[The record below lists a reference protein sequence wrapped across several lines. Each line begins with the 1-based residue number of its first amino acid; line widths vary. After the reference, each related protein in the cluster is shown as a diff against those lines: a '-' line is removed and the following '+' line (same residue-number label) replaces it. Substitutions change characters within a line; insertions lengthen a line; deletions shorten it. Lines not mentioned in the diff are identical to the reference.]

1 MWNGFSQVIL
11 QLQLRGGDDHN
22 HHSCRLWKVFWSLLA
37 NFWAESR
44 SQSVIDVN
52 GPQLPHTWKIILEEE
67 GEAQQTKS
75 PPPHTYQDKTPRAL
89 KSSKIQLTNNQAI
102 EKSLQAWKST
112 RNLTSA
118 VNTRKVIFPGRISI
132 YNVTQKASKASG
144 HLPFNFPLSIQP
156 CLANLALPALPIY
169 QQNLRFQNKDT

>member
-1 MWNGFSQVIL
+1 MIIITILVDFEKFSDHYWPIL
-11 QLQLRGGDDHN
+11 RRD
-22 HHSCRLWKVFWSLLA
+22 
-37 NFWAESR
+37 R

-102 EKSLQAWKST
+102 EKSLQA
-112 RNLTSA
+112 
-118 VNTRKVIFPGRISI
+118 
-132 YNVTQKASKASG
+132 
-144 HLPFNFPLSIQP
+144 
-156 CLANLALPALPIY
+156 
-169 QQNLRFQNKDT
+169 

>member
-1 MWNGFSQVIL
+1 MGHLTDLTHMWNGFSQVIL

-112 RNLTSA
+112 RNLDITQ
-118 VNTRKVIFPGRISI
+118 KVIFPIFSPLI
-132 YNVTQKASKASG
+132 KNIL
-144 HLPFNFPLSIQP
+144 LPFFIFPITRCIISSYSIDHI
-156 CLANLALPALPIY
+156 L
-169 QQNLRFQNKDT
+169 

>member
-102 EKSLQAWKST
+102 EKSLQAWKVT
-112 RNLTSA
+112 GNLTSA
-118 VNTRKVIFPGRISI
+118 VNTRKMIFQGGFQFTTLLKKRA
-132 YNVTQKASKASG
+132 KRASG

-156 CLANLALPALPIY
+156 CLANVLPI
-169 QQNLRFQNKDT
+169 

>member
-1 MWNGFSQVIL
+1 MGHLTDLTHMWNGFSQVIL

-112 RNLTSA
+112 RNLTS
-118 VNTRKVIFPGRISI
+118 S
-132 YNVTQKASKASG
+132 QKWFFQENFSLLQYSKSERSELQVA
-144 HLPFNFPLSIQP
+144 
-156 CLANLALPALPIY
+156 C
-169 QQNLRFQNKDT
+169 

>member
-112 RNLTSA
+112 RILTS
-118 VNTRKVIFPGRISI
+118 S
-132 YNVTQKASKASG
+132 QKWFFQEDFSLILYSKASFR
-144 HLPFNFPLSIQP
+144 LLANMAKPFNFPWSIQT
-156 CLANLALPALPIY
+156 CLANLS
-169 QQNLRFQNKDT
+169 NKTLGFKTKIPR

>member
-1 MWNGFSQVIL
+1 MGHLTDLTHMWNGFSQVIL

-112 RNLTSA
+112 RNLTSE
-118 VNTRKVIFPGRISI
+118 VKLRKVIFQEDFI
-132 YNVTQKASKASG
+132 TELWK
-144 HLPFNFPLSIQP
+144 F
-156 CLANLALPALPIY
+156 C
-169 QQNLRFQNKDT
+169 